1 MKRAV
6 WTFVALT
13 LAASAPVARAATP
26 AEQKKRPVER
36 IVGGDALVEDKG
48 RFKATWV
55 HPDESLHRFNKVYL
69 WNVAFQFRD
78 VGRGHGRAQTES
90 ANRVSTPRKPYPV
103 TQETREKFEQV
114 VFETY
119 VEELQ
124 RSKKFET
131 VDEVDPGT
139 LVVRGAVMDTIFF
152 VPPRTVTGN
161 TYLATIGEGNVVFEL
176 IDPET
181 GLMQARV
188 GDRRDIQPPA
198 QSGDNLRTAENFNA
212 LWPHVERWA
221 RAVASDLRRELED
234 RLEKAEKN

>member
-6 WTFVALT
+6 WTFVAST
-13 LAASAPVARAATP
+13 LAASAPVARAAPP
-26 AEQKKRPVER
+26 AGQEKRPVER

-103 TQETREKFEQV
+103 TQDTREKFELV
-114 VFETY
+114 VFDAY

-124 RSKKFET
+124 RSKQFET
-131 VDEVDPGT
+131 VDEVGPGT
-139 LVVRGAVMDTIFF
+139 LVVRGAVMDIVSF
-152 VPPRTVTGN
+152 VPPQTVRGD

-188 GDRRDIQPPA
+188 GDRRDIQPPNRSQDTFSTPA
-198 QSGDNLRTAENFNA
+198 NFNA
-212 LWPHVERWA
+212 LWPDIGQWA

-234 RLEKAEKN
+234 RLKKAKKN